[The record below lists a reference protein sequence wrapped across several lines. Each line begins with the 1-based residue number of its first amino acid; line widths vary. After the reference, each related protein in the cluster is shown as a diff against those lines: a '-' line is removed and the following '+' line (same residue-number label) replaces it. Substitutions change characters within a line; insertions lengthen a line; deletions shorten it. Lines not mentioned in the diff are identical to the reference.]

1 MTENI
6 IINNTNTNITAGAA
20 VRWRCARRVW
30 LDAEFRT
37 LELEGGYWVAEFTAD
52 ELWYTCYID
61 AVTGE
66 IPGLDL
72 RARACRDLSELRL
85 YADACGLFDDKF
97 QELMGRRSRLN
108 SRTRLAF

>member
-20 VRWRCARRVW
+20 RALALREAG
-30 LDAEFRT
+30 LADAEFRSQ
-37 LELEGGYWVAEFTAD
+37 ELEGGYWVAEYPAD

-66 IPGLDL
+66 IPGLTF
-72 RARACRDLSELRL
+72 APVPVETYPTGVCTQMPAACSTIS
-85 YADACGLFDDKF
+85 F
-97 QELMGRRSRLN
+97 QELMGRRS
-108 SRTRLAF
+108 A